1 MPKGRGSN
9 ERRRSW
15 RQKNPRDDKS
25 TGKGMLILQELYGR
39 VPKAT
44 AKQKEKRASRRN
56 TTD

>member
-25 TGKGMLILQELYGR
+25 TGKGMLLLHELYER

-44 AKQKEKRASRRN
+44 AKQKEKRALSRN
-56 TTD
+56 TTE